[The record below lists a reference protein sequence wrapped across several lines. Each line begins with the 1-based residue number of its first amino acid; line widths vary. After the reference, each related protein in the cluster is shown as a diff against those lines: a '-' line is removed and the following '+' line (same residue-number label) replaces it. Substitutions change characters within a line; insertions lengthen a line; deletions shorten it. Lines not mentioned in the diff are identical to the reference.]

1 MKKIL
6 KILSMIMVVICL
18 MVAGTSTVMA
28 DTLPPTSI
36 SDDELAE
43 LKAMTLD
50 DLKAVAKP
58 MPKDALNKY
67 SDNFKDS
74 NVFPKDGNIYYI
86 HNVSSK
92 GATDDL
98 YYKFLYVT
106 VGPSSDMVTYYIY
119 KWEWYKDKMTVSSD
133 LPYDNY
139 NPELYAQLLKLDDD
153 NNKDGDSRFPDP
165 SDSNGDNSGS
175 SDNTGAVHL
184 QRFQGGTRIETAAA
198 IAEKFNSRIVQAVV
212 ITTGD
217 EFADALSGST
227 LAKKLNAPIL
237 LIGSGDNS
245 SALKYIKAHLD
256 KQQGGIYILGGPGA
270 VSDAFIKT
278 FNDMG
283 YSNIKRLSG
292 QDRYETNQV
301 INKELDIQEGT
312 PVVVAIGE
320 DFPDALSISS
330 IAAAKGYPIILSETD
345 NLPQSSIDTIKSIK
359 PGTVYIAGGHG
370 VVSESVKNTIKSI
383 AGLKDENII
392 RLSGQDRYE
401 TSISIARHFN
411 LDSNTVCF
419 ATGEDFPDALAG
431 SVLAAKLNAP
441 ILLINDDPGEL
452 MKYIAGTKYSNR
464 IIFGGPGAVSK
475 TLEDALSK

>member
-6 KILSMIMVVICL
+6 SMVMVVICL
-18 MVAGTSTVMA
+18 IIAGTSTVMA
-28 DTLPPTSI
+28 DTLPTSI
-36 SDDELAE
+36 SDDELKE
-43 LKAMTLD
+43 LKSMTLK

-58 MPKDALNKY
+58 MPAEALN
-67 SDNFKDS
+67 SRGEDIGDS
-74 NVFPKDGNIYYI
+74 NKFPRDKNIYS
-86 HNVSSK
+86 NVYKCSDGSVEEI
-92 GATDDL
+92 
-98 YYKFLYVT
+98 YYKFLYVS
-106 VGPSSDMVTYYIY
+106 VGPSKNMVTYHIY
-119 KWEWYKDKMTVSSD
+119 KWIWYKNEWYWNDKVQG
-133 LPYDNY
+133 DNY

-198 IAEKFNSRIVQAVV
+198 IAEKFNSKIVQAVV

-237 LIGSGDNS
+237 LIGSCDNS

-401 TSISIARHFN
+401 TSLSIARHFN

>member
-6 KILSMIMVVICL
+6 SMVMVVICL
-18 MVAGTSTVMA
+18 IIAGTSTVMA
-28 DTLPPTSI
+28 KTLPPTSI
-36 SDDELAE
+36 SDEELKE

-58 MPKDALNKY
+58 MPKDALTEQG
-67 SDNFKDS
+67 S
-74 NVFPKDGNIYYI
+74 NIGYIDKFPNDGNIYSI
-86 HNVSSK
+86 I
-92 GATDDL
+92 
-98 YYKFLYVT
+98 YKCSDGSIEEGYFKYLYVDI
-106 VGPSSDMVTYYIY
+106 GPSNNMVTHYIY
-119 KWEWYKDKMTVSSD
+119 KWVWYKDKWWCNQKITWD
-133 LPYDNY
+133 DYD
-139 NPELYAQLLKLDDD
+139 PELYAQLLKLDDD

-165 SDSNGDNSGS
+165 SDSDSNSNS
-175 SDNTGAVHL
+175 SSGNTGVL
-184 QRFQGGTRIETAAA
+184 SMQRIQGGTRIETAAA
-198 IAEKFNSRIVQAVV
+198 IAEKFNNGIVQAVV

-245 SALKYIKAHLD
+245 PTYEYIKAHLD
-256 KQQGGIYILGGPGA
+256 KQQGKIYILGGPGA
-270 VSDAFIKT
+270 VPDAFIKA

-283 YSNIKRLSG
+283 YLNIKRLSG
-292 QDRYETNQV
+292 QGRYETNQA
-301 INKELDIQEGT
+301 INTELNAQEGT
-312 PVVVAIGE
+312 PIVLATGE

-330 IAAAKGYPIILSETD
+330 IAAIKGYPIVLSGND
-345 NLPQSSIDTIKSIK
+345 YLPQNSIDTIKSIK

-401 TSISIARHFN
+401 TSLSIARHFN